1 MHFDISNAT
10 EILTWFPSI
19 FVTSI
24 YQFELTIDRRVT
36 RPNNHPADDFI
47 IVFLPFIIII
57 IIMIRQ
63 PTYHATSP
71 SKARVVMQMYF
82 LLLVGAYGT
91 VYRAEDL
98 KRNEIVA
105 MKKVTNCLR
114 CDLF

>member
-1 MHFDISNAT
+1 MYMDISDAT

-36 RPNNHPADDFI
+36 RPNTHPADDFI
-47 IVFLPFIIII
+47 IIFRPFIIIT
-57 IIMIRQ
+57 IMILRQ
-63 PTYHATSP
+63 PTCHATS
-71 SKARVVMQMYF
+71 SSRARVLMQMHF